1 MSNSNWLWCIVGA
14 WPILAAVGC
23 ASHGPDSGPVQQR
36 AGFVRSL
43 PEVQE
48 PTRLLGKEDTVS
60 MRSGL
65 VILQPGQDCGWH
77 STENYEEL
85 IICLEGSGELASE
98 GAARRPLAA
107 GQYAYNP
114 PQTRH
119 NVFNTG
125 TAAMRYIYVVSPAV
139 APPGGHKH

>member
-1 MSNSNWLWCIVGA
+1 MSRTKWLLRVA
-14 WPILAAVGC
+14 AMLPLAAAGC
-23 ASHGPDSGPVQQR
+23 AAKGPTMSQAPQR
-36 AGFVRSL
+36 QGFVRSL
-43 PEVQE
+43 PHTQE
-48 PTRLLGKEDTVS
+48 YARLLSKDDSVG

-65 VILQPGQDCGWH
+65 MVLQPGKDCGWH

-85 IICLEGSGELASE
+85 VICLDGAGEVASE
-98 GAARRPLAA
+98 GGPRLTMAA

-125 TAAMRYIYVVSPAV
+125 TAVMRYIYVVAPAR
-139 APPGGHKH
+139 AADEDHEH

>member
-1 MSNSNWLWCIVGA
+1 MHSRTCVWCMVGA
-14 WPILAAVGC
+14 WSMVVAGGC
-23 ASHGPDSGPVQQR
+23 VVKGPSMSQPPQR
-36 AGFVRSL
+36 EGFVRSL
-43 PEVQE
+43 PTTPE
-48 PTRLLGKEDTVS
+48 PARLLSKDDAVG

-65 VILQPGQDCGWH
+65 MILPPGKDCGWH

-85 IICLEGSGELASE
+85 IICLAGAGELASE
-98 GAARRPLAA
+98 AGPRCALAA

-125 TAAMRYIYVVSPAV
+125 TELMRYIYVVAPAS
-139 APPGGHKH
+139 AEIEHGR